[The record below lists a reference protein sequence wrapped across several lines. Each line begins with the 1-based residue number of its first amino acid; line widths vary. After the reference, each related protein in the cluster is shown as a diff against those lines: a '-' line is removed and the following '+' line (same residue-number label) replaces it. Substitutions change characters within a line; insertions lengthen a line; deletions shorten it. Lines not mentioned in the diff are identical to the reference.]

1 MASALIGRQAVV
13 VGAGIAGLSAAR
25 ALADY
30 FEHVTVLER
39 DTLPLD
45 ESHRI
50 GTPQSRHVHAL
61 LGGGQRA
68 LCDLFP
74 GFEDD
79 LASAGAVPLR
89 VGLDIRF
96 ETPDFDP
103 FPVRDLGLVT
113 YSMSRPLIELTVR
126 RRVVQ
131 HANITIRG
139 HYRVRDIVAASGGD
153 AVSAIRFENAKRES
167 ETLAADLVVD
177 ASGHGN
183 LTLGLLQ
190 AIGRS
195 PPEETVIWVDIGYAS
210 TVFAIPENAALDW
223 RGVATVPQAPQH
235 SRGGLMLPLEGNRWM
250 LSLGGRHG
258 EKPPGDW
265 DGFFLYTRQL
275 RTPTIC
281 DAIRRADRLGEIARF
296 GFPASVRRH
305 FDRLTEFPRSC
316 CRSAMRYAASTP
328 SMARV

>member
-1 MASALIGRQAVV
+1 
-13 VGAGIAGLSAAR
+13 
-25 ALADY
+25 
-30 FEHVTVLER
+30 VLER

-190 AIGRS
+190 AIAGRRPKRRSSGSTSAMPPRCS
-195 PPEETVIWVDIGYAS
+195 PSP
-210 TVFAIPENAALDW
+210 
-223 RGVATVPQAPQH
+223 
-235 SRGGLMLPLEGNRWM
+235 
-250 LSLGGRHG
+250 
-258 EKPPGDW
+258 
-265 DGFFLYTRQL
+265 
-275 RTPTIC
+275 RTPRPT
-281 DAIRRADRLGEIARF
+281 GEAW
-296 GFPASVRRH
+296 
-305 FDRLTEFPRSC
+305 PRS
-316 CRSAMRYAASTP
+316 RKRLST
-328 SMARV
+328 AVEA